1 MNIQPTKSEFEQLSK
16 KGNTIPVYLDL
27 TADCETPLG
36 AYSKIRREGPAF
48 LFESIVGGERIS
60 RFSFLGADP
69 RKVFRV
75 FEDKTTIQH
84 KDGATETVDT
94 PADPLKL
101 IEAEMAQYQPVEM
114 PGMPP
119 FYGGAVGFVGHEFI
133 HSIEP
138 TVEKPT
144 DNPLEVPILY
154 YLITDSVLIFDHV
167 RQVLRICVQA
177 HTAGRNATQ
186 AYDQAVA
193 EIERIYLLLERQR
206 PFGHHHPI
214 RDPGEVD
221 IPAGN
226 FTQERF
232 EDAVDQVKAYVRA
245 GDVIQTVLSQRFVK
259 EFKPSSIHLYR
270 ALRTVNPSP
279 YMFLIEDTEF
289 AVVGASPEVHVRL
302 TGDQVEIRPIAGTRH
317 RGKTESEDL
326 ALEQD
331 LLADEKEKAEHLMLV
346 DLARNDIGRVCQYG
360 TIQVPDYMTIERY
373 SHVMHIVSQVV
384 GTIRPECSAY
394 DLLRATF
401 PAGTLSGAPKVRALQ
416 IIAELEQSQRGVYGG
431 ALGYFG
437 FGGNHDSCICI
448 RTAVI
453 KNGRIY
459 IQSGAGIVADS
470 VPENEFMETVNKAK
484 GMLKAVALAEKMF
497 KN

>member
-75 FEDKTTIQH
+75 YETQTTIQH
-84 KDGATETVDT
+84 KDGTTETVDT

-114 PGMPP
+114 TGMPP
-119 FYGGAVGFVGHEFI
+119 FSGGAVGFVGHEFI

-167 RQVLRICVQA
+167 RQVLSICVHA
-177 HTAGRNATQ
+177 HTGGVAPAEAYDNAT
-186 AYDQAVA
+186 A
-193 EIERIYLLLERQR
+193 EIERIYYLLERER
-206 PFGHHHPI
+206 RFGHRPVSE
-214 RDPGEVD
+214 PGEVSV
-221 IPAGN
+221 PEGN
-226 FTQERF
+226 FTKVRF
-232 EDAVDQVKAYVRA
+232 EAAVDKVKDYIRA
-245 GDVIQTVLSQRFVK
+245 GDVIQTVLSQRFEK
-259 EFKPSSIHLYR
+259 EFKPDPIDLYR

-279 YMFLIEDTEF
+279 YMFLMEDPEF

-470 VPENEFMETVNKAK
+470 VSENEFMETVNKAK

>member
-1 MNIQPTKSEFEQLSK
+1 
-16 KGNTIPVYLDL
+16 
-27 TADCETPLG
+27 
-36 AYSKIRREGPAF
+36 
-48 LFESIVGGERIS
+48 
-60 RFSFLGADP
+60 
-69 RKVFRV
+69 
-75 FEDKTTIQH
+75 
-84 KDGATETVDT
+84 
-94 PADPLKL
+94 
-101 IEAEMAQYQPVEM
+101 MAQYQPVEM

-119 FYGGAVGFVGHEFI
+119 FSGVAVGFVGHEFI

-206 PFGHHHPI
+206 PFGHHPI

-331 LLADEKEKAEHLMLV
+331 LLDDEKEKADHLMLV

-394 DLLRATF
+394 YLLRATF

-453 KNGRIY
+453 KNGQIY

>member
-1 MNIQPTKSEFEQLSK
+1 MNIQPSRSEFAELTSR
-16 KGNTIPVYLDL
+16 GNTIPVYVDL

-36 AYSKIRREGPAF
+36 AYSKIRHDGPAF

-60 RFSFLGADP
+60 RFSFLGANP
-69 RKVFRV
+69 RKVFRI
-75 FEDKTTIQH
+75 FEDNTTIH
-84 KDGATETVDT
+84 YKDGEVETVPT

-101 IEAEMAQYQPVEM
+101 IELEMANYQPVEI

-119 FYGGAVGFVGHEFI
+119 FTGGAVGFVGHEFI

-138 TVEKPT
+138 TVPKPT
-144 DNPLEVPILY
+144 ENPLEVPILY

-167 RQVLRICVQA
+167 RQVLRICVHA
-177 HTAGRNATQ
+177 HSGDGDTDE
-186 AYDQAVA
+186 AYDKAVA
-193 EIERIYLLLERQR
+193 EIERIYYLLERQR
-206 PFGHHHPI
+206 TFAHRPI
-214 RDPGEVD
+214 SEVD
-221 IPAGN
+221 DVTVPAGN
-226 FTQERF
+226 FTRERF
-232 EDAVDQVKAYVRA
+232 KAAVDQVKDYVRS
-245 GDVIQTVLSQRFVK
+245 GDVIQTVLSQRFEK
-259 EFKPSSIHLYR
+259 EFEPTPVDLYR

-279 YMFLIEDTEF
+279 YMFLMEDAEF

-317 RGKTESEDL
+317 RGKTEAEDL
-326 ALEQD
+326 ALEKD

-360 TIQVPDYMTIERY
+360 TIEVPDYMTIERY

-384 GTIRPECSAY
+384 GTIRPECTAY
-394 DLLRATF
+394 DLMRATF

-416 IIAELEQSQRGVYGG
+416 IISELENSQRGIYGG

-437 FGGNHDSCICI
+437 FGGNHDSCIGI

-453 KNGRIY
+453 KGGKIY

-484 GMLKAVALAEKMF
+484 GMLKAVKLAEHMF
-497 KN
+497 GN